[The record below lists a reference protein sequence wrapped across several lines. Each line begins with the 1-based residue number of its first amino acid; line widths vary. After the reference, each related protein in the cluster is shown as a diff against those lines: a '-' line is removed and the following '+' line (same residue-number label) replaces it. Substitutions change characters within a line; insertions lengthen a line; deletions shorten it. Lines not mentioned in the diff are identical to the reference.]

1 MQLAAVA
8 QVQDFA
14 RDELGLVPLGVVP
27 AGIKGPKGNQ
37 EYLLHLRR

>member
-1 MQLAAVA
+1 LQAVA

-14 RDELGLVPLGVVP
+14 RDELGLTPLGVVA